1 MLGATAVQFSQECSS
16 VRNVFRAQGHYFI
29 LRNLCVYTKSLT
41 VYTCVFSRERAMAI
55 NLHPHQKFLCHFQ
68 YVFVIIIRDKARAK
82 VNTYTGN
89 KKVRKKKK
97 EEEQRVDAK

>member
-1 MLGATAVQFSQECSS
+1 
-16 VRNVFRAQGHYFI
+16 
-29 LRNLCVYTKSLT
+29 
-41 VYTCVFSRERAMAI
+41 MAI